1 MANNRAGLKKARFMN
16 PGRIRAIL
24 ASAKEGDAVRICGWV
39 RTKRDAKGFSFIE
52 VNDGSC
58 VMSLQVIADAS
69 LPNYQTDVV
78 KLTTG
83 SAVVC
88 EGVVVRSPGKGQK
101 YELRATAVSVESIA
115 PADYPL
121 QKKHHTFE
129 FLRDIAHLRPRTN
142 TIGAV
147 ARLRSSLSFAVH
159 RFFQERGFAYVHT
172 PVISASDCEGA
183 GEMFRVT
190 TLPIDNPPRDEK
202 GDVDYAQ
209 DFFGKKASLTVS
221 GQLEAEIYAMAL
233 GRVYTFGPTF
243 RAEHSN
249 TPRHLAEFWMIEPE
263 AAFFTLDDD
272 MRLAEDF
279 VRYLV
284 RYALDNNADDLE
296 FFNQRIEPAL
306 LASLVHIANSDF
318 ARVSYTE
325 AVAIL
330 EKENDS
336 FEFKV
341 AWGSDIQSEHER
353 YLTEKAFGKPVI
365 VYDYP
370 KQIKAFYM
378 KQNSDGKT
386 VRAMDLLVP
395 RIGEI
400 VGGSE
405 REDRLD
411 VLRARIAGLGLNEK
425 DYWWY
430 LDLRKYGGAP
440 HAGFGL
446 GFERLML
453 LVTGLQNI
461 REVIPFPRWPGNA
474 EF

>member
-1 MANNRAGLKKARFMN
+1 MN
-16 PGRIRAIL
+16 DKRIQVIL
-24 ASAKEGDAVRICGWV
+24 ATATPGDSVRVCGWV
-39 RTKRDAKGFSFIE
+39 RTKRDAKGFSFVE

-58 VMSLQVIADAS
+58 VASLQVIADAA
-69 LPNYQTDVV
+69 LPNYQSEIVR
-78 KLTTG
+78 LTTG
-83 SAVVC
+83 SAVAC
-88 EGVVVRSPGKGQK
+88 EGALVKSPGKGQSC
-101 YELRATAVSVESIA
+101 ELRAEKITVFSIA

-121 QKKHHTFE
+121 QKKHHSFE
-129 FLRDIAHLRPRTN
+129 FLREIGHLRPRTN
-142 TIGAV
+142 TIGAM
-147 ARLRSSLSFAVH
+147 ARLRNSLSFAIH
-159 RFFQERGFAYVHT
+159 RFFQERGFVYVHT

-190 TLPIDNPPRDEK
+190 TLPLDNVPRDEK
-202 GDVDYAQ
+202 GGVDYTK

-221 GQLEAEIYAMAL
+221 GQLEAEIYALAL

-243 RAEHSN
+243 RAENSN

-263 AAFFTLDDD
+263 AAFFTLEDD

-284 RYALDNNADDLE
+284 RHALDNDKGDLE

-306 LASLVHIANSDF
+306 ISSLTSIAENPF
-318 ARVSYTE
+318 ERVPYNE
-325 AVAIL
+325 AIKIL
-330 EKENDS
+330 EKVNDT

-341 AWGSDIQSEHER
+341 SWGSDIQSEHER
-353 YLTEKAFGKPVI
+353 YLTEKVFGKPVI

-378 KQNSDGKT
+378 KQNDDAKT
-386 VRAMDLLVP
+386 VRAMDVLVP
-395 RIGEI
+395 RIGELI
-400 VGGSE
+400 GGSE

-411 VLRARIAGLGLNEK
+411 VLRARIAELGLNEK

>member
-1 MANNRAGLKKARFMN
+1 MIDK
-16 PGRIRAIL
+16 RIQAIL
-24 ASAKEGDAVRICGWV
+24 AAAKPGDSARICGWV
-39 RTKRDAKGFSFIE
+39 RTKRDAKGFSFVE

-58 VMSLQVIADAS
+58 VACLQVIADAA
-69 LPNYQTDVV
+69 LPNYQSEIV

-83 SAVVC
+83 SAVAC
-88 EGVVVRSPGKGQK
+88 EGALVESPGKGQK
-101 YELRATAVSVESIA
+101 FELRAEKVTVYSVA
-115 PADYPL
+115 PPDFPL
-121 QKKHHTFE
+121 QKKHHSFE
-129 FLRDIAHLRPRTN
+129 FLREIGHLRPRTN
-142 TIGAV
+142 TIGAM
-147 ARLRSSLSFAVH
+147 ARLRSSLSFAIH
-159 RFFQERGFAYVHT
+159 RFFQESGFVYVHT
-172 PVISASDCEGA
+172 PIISASDCEGA

-190 TLPIDNPPRDEK
+190 TLPLDNVPRDEK
-202 GDVDYAQ
+202 GGVDYAK

-221 GQLEAEIYAMAL
+221 GQLEAEIYALAL

-243 RAEHSN
+243 RAENSN
-249 TPRHLAEFWMIEPE
+249 TPRHLAEFWMVEPE
-263 AAFFTLDDD
+263 AAFFTLEDD
-272 MRLAEDF
+272 MQLAEDF

-284 RYALDNNADDLE
+284 RHALDNDKGDLE
-296 FFNQRIEPAL
+296 FFNQRIEPTL
-306 LASLVHIANSDF
+306 LASLASIAENSF
-318 ARVSYTE
+318 ERVPYGE
-325 AVAIL
+325 AIKIL
-330 EKENDS
+330 EKANES

-341 AWGSDIQSEHER
+341 KWGSDIQSEHER
-353 YLTEKAFGKPVI
+353 YLTEKAFGKPAI

-378 KQNSDGKT
+378 KQNEDGKT
-386 VRAMDLLVP
+386 VRAMDVLVP
-395 RIGEI
+395 RIGELI
-400 VGGSE
+400 GGSE

-411 VLRARIAGLGLNEK
+411 VLRARITEQGLNEK

>member
-1 MANNRAGLKKARFMN
+1 MN
-16 PGRIRAIL
+16 DTRIQAIL
-24 ASAKEGDAVRICGWV
+24 ATAKPGDSVRVCGWV

-58 VMSLQVIADAS
+58 VASLQVVADAS
-69 LPNYQTDVV
+69 LSNYQSEIV

-83 SAVVC
+83 SAVAC
-88 EGVVVRSPGKGQK
+88 EGALVESPGKGQK
-101 YELRATAVSVESIA
+101 YELRAEKVTVFSVA
-115 PADYPL
+115 PPDFPL
-121 QKKHHTFE
+121 QKKHHSFE
-129 FLRDIAHLRPRTN
+129 FLREIGHLRPRTN

-159 RFFQERGFAYVHT
+159 DFFRERGFVYVHT
-172 PVISASDCEGA
+172 PIISASDCEGA

-190 TLPIDNPPRDEK
+190 AFPLDNVPRDEK
-202 GDVDYAQ
+202 GGVDYAK

-221 GQLEAEIYAMAL
+221 GQLEAEIYALAL

-243 RAEHSN
+243 RAENSN
-249 TPRHLAEFWMIEPE
+249 TPRHLAEFWMVEPE
-263 AAFFTLDDD
+263 AAFFTLEDD
-272 MRLAEDF
+272 MLLAEDF

-284 RYALDNNADDLE
+284 RHALDNDKGDLE
-296 FFNQRIEPAL
+296 FFNQRIEPTL
-306 LASLVHIANSDF
+306 LASLESIADNSF
-318 ARVSYTE
+318 ERVPYGD
-325 AVAIL
+325 AIKIL
-330 EKENDS
+330 EKANDS

-341 AWGSDIQSEHER
+341 KWGSDIQSEHER

-378 KQNSDGKT
+378 KQNDDAKT
-386 VRAMDLLVP
+386 VKAMDVLVP
-395 RIGEI
+395 RIGELI
-400 VGGSE
+400 GGSE

-411 VLRARIAGLGLNEK
+411 VLRARIAKLGLNEK